1 VARQGL
7 NSRPNQ
13 GVPSANDFGVRGW
26 AASTAARRVADYL
39 RALGLRDRA
48 YLEELSVGIA
58 GAARGTDERDHVRR
72 AVAEAQCRFE
82 AWKRE
87 IYAVL
92 PSDVSPLW
100 LKQFI
105 AAHPR
110 LLMGNVKLGQATA
123 LRFGDPRT
131 GRKPPRAR
139 FSTQH
144 FEPAMLPRWL
154 IGVTPALL
162 VVALALGALL
172 VEFGRDGLSFVEG
185 AWAALFSFLFF
196 QLALGAS
203 TAVLG
208 FSGVRPVQAPAESPT
223 PEASSGPQAVSPSTA
238 LSETALPKTAL
249 PKTALPKTALPNT
262 ALPKTA
268 LIMPVYHESAEEVFA
283 ALAAMREALSA
294 HPAAQAFEV
303 FVLSD
308 SRDPVLAAEEESAF
322 RVVAAEQAS
331 VPIYYH
337 RRAVNERQKA
347 GNVAEFFESWGP
359 RYSYVVV
366 LDADS
371 IMSADT
377 LVALVRR
384 MQHEPRT
391 ALLQAPVALHGAETL
406 FARALQF
413 ASSVCGPLFTR
424 GLAVWSGPHGN
435 YYGHNAVIRVEAFLA
450 CCALPKL
457 KGKPPLG
464 GDVLSHD
471 FVEAAL
477 LCRADW
483 EVKSAPELSSGS
495 YEGVPPTLPEYIAR
509 DRRWCQGNLQH
520 IALAATGGLRTMS
533 RIHLL
538 SGAAAYLAS
547 PAWFLLLGLGVVLWD
562 QGVVFAEFGPL
573 LMAGTAALLA
583 TPWLLGFLTVA
594 TDARARRLHGGL
606 VRVFVSVLGSLLL
619 GALVAPLLMLHHTRS
634 VLSILTGSAVR
645 WGAQRRRAAGSFWA
659 IVRLEGWTTLLGLGL
674 AASLGFTGS
683 ALFAWLAPVWLPWA
697 LAIPIALVVSST
709 RLGLALRRLRLF
721 SVATEVEPEPL
732 LERVEELRALT
743 RSDTALRYRDLV
755 LDPVLIETHLARL
768 EPGCPTVSSKL
779 LGELRQRVL
788 RDGPA
793 ALSADEWRVLSED
806 AESMRRLHREAWQR
820 WSVETWG
827 QAREQLEVPN
837 DNEPAE
843 RLLGNPPERVSVPSQ
858 RASEPISLRASRAR
872 RRLAR
877 SRSR

>member
-1 VARQGL
+1 MARQGL
-7 NSRPNQ
+7 NSRPNH
-13 GVPSANDFGVRGW
+13 GVPSPSDYGARGW
-26 AASTAARRVADYL
+26 ATSTAARRVADYL

-58 GAARGTDERDHVRR
+58 RAVRGKDERDHVRR
-72 AVAEAQCRFE
+72 AVAEAQRRFE
-82 AWKRE
+82 AWKHE
-87 IYAVL
+87 LYAVL

-110 LLMGNVKLGQATA
+110 LLLGNVKLAQATA

-162 VVALALGALL
+162 VVALALCSLL
-172 VEFGRDGLSFVEG
+172 SEFGRDGLSFVEG

-203 TAVLG
+203 TALLG
-208 FSGVRPVQAPAESPT
+208 FSGVRSAAALEPDST
-223 PEASSGPQAVSPSTA
+223 LEASARPH
-238 LSETALPKTAL
+238 SEAPDQ
-249 PKTALPKTALPNT
+249 

-294 HPAAQAFEV
+294 RPEARAFEV

-308 SRDPVLAAEEESAF
+308 SREPVLAAEEESAF

-359 RYSYVVV
+359 RYTYVVV

-384 MQHEPRT
+384 MEREPRT

-424 GLAVWSGPHGN
+424 GLAAWSGPHGN

-457 KGKPPLG
+457 KGNPPLG

-520 IALAATGGLRTMS
+520 IALAATRGLRTMS

-562 QGVVFAEFGPL
+562 QGVVFREFGPL
-573 LMAGTAALLA
+573 LMAGTALLLV
-583 TPWLLGFLTVA
+583 TPWLLGFITVA
-594 TDARARRLHGGL
+594 KDARARRLHGGF
-606 VRVFVSVLGSLLL
+606 VRLLVSVLGSLLL
-619 GALVAPLLMLHHTRS
+619 GALIAPLLMLHHTRI

-645 WGAQRRRAAGSFWA
+645 WGAQRRRAASSFWTS
-659 IVRLEGWTTLLGLGL
+659 VRLEGLTTLLGLGI
-674 AASLGFTGS
+674 AAALGFTGS
-683 ALFAWLAPVWLPWA
+683 ALFAWLAPVWVPWA
-697 LAIPIALVVSST
+697 LAIPIAVAVSSA
-709 RLGLALRRLRLF
+709 RLGLGLRRLGLF

-732 LERVEELRALT
+732 LERVEQLRTLT
-743 RSDTALRYRDLV
+743 RADTALRYRDLV

-768 EPGCPTVSSKL
+768 EPGPSVASKL
-779 LGELRQRVL
+779 LAELRQRAL
-788 RDGPA
+788 CEGPA
-793 ALSADEWRVLSED
+793 SLSADEWRVLAED

-820 WSVETWG
+820 WSVDSWG
-827 QAREQLEVPN
+827 QAREREEVPS
-837 DNEPAE
+837 DSEPSE
-843 RLLGNPPERVSVPSQ
+843 LILGNPPERLSVPSQ

-872 RRLAR
+872 RRVGR